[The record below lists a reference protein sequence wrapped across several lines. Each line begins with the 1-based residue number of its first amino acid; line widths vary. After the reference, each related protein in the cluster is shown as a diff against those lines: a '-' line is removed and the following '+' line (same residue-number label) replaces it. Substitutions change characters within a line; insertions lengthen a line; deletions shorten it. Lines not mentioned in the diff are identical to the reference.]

1 MLYRHNIMDDRF
13 LKVDGH
19 NDLVRDQRTGAI
31 LNINKDEIQTARE
44 RKMLRKQQRQEEEQL
59 KQTVEKLETD
69 VKEIKSLLSQI
80 AEKL

>member
-1 MLYRHNIMDDRF
+1 MDDRF

>member
-1 MLYRHNIMDDRF
+1 MLYRYNIMDDRF